1 LNQLSQLISIEGT
14 KKDKAQISMGTA
26 FLRGRDDIV
35 DYDSD
40 NVAAAGKKCR
50 RDSDATKKRLKSC
63 GMAVQTPSPTSNGGG
78 INTRKS
84 RSNRDSDDEWNNP
97 PSGTFWLLF
106 PLHSTIQYS
115 LIDVCNCRQVE
126 THRKAEA
133 KHAWVVPFYCRSAK
147 NQKSFQA

>member
-1 LNQLSQLISIEGT
+1 LYQLSQLISIEGT

-106 PLHSTIQYS
+106 PFALYYS
-115 LIDVCNCRQVE
+115 IFA
-126 THRKAEA
+126 H
-133 KHAWVVPFYCRSAK
+133 
-147 NQKSFQA
+147 